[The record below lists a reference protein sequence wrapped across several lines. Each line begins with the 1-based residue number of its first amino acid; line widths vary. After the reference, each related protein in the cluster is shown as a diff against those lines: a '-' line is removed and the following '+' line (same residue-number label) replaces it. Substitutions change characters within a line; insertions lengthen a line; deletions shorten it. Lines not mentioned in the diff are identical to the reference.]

1 MKILFFGDIVGKP
14 GRYAIKKILPKWKKK
29 YQPDLII
36 ANGENMAHGRGMTER
51 CLKEI
56 LDAGI
61 DFVTSGDHILNQE
74 KTDDLLTNKEIPLIR
89 PANMSLNTPGDGYKI
104 IQVRTKKIL
113 IINLIGQSFMKEE
126 YNNPFVEIDKILEN
140 EKEEA
145 DIIIIDWHAE
155 TTAEKVCMGWHLDGR
170 VTALLGTHTHIP
182 TADTRILPKGTAYV
196 SDIGMVGLQNSSLGA
211 NKDIA
216 VKRFL
221 TGRHISLTIP
231 KEGHVEI
238 NAILFE
244 TNKTT
249 PPSGVNLAKKI
260 ERLQEI
266 VAF

>member
-1 MKILFFGDIVGKP
+1 MRIIFFGDIVGKP

-36 ANGENMAHGRGMTER
+36 ANGENMAHGRGMTEK

-61 DFVTSGDHILNQE
+61 DFVTSGDHILDQE
-74 KTDDLLTNKEIPLIR
+74 NTNVLLTNKEIPLIR
-89 PANMSLNTPGDGYKI
+89 PANMLKNTPGDGYRI

-126 YNNPFVEIDKILEN
+126 YDNPFIEINKILEN
-140 EKEEA
+140 EEDEA

-155 TTAEKVCMGWHLDGR
+155 TTAEKVCMGWHVDGR
-170 VTALLGTHTHIP
+170 VTALLGTHTHTP
-182 TADTRILPKGTAYV
+182 TADTRILPKGTAFV
-196 SDIGMVGLQNSSLGA
+196 SDVGMVGIQNSSLGA
-211 NKDIA
+211 DKDIA

-221 TGRHISLTIP
+221 TGRHISLRIP
-231 KEGHVEI
+231 KEGAVEI

-244 TNKTT
+244 TNKY
-249 PPSGVNLAKKI
+249 NLAKKI
-260 ERLQEI
+260 ERLKEI

>member
-1 MKILFFGDIVGKP
+1 MKILFFGDIVGRP

-36 ANGENMAHGRGMTER
+36 ANGENMAHGRGMTEK

-74 KTDDLLTNKEIPLIR
+74 NTDALLTNKENPLIR
-89 PANMSLNTPGDGYKI
+89 PANMLKNTPGYGYKI
-104 IQVRTKKIL
+104 IQIRTKRIL

-126 YNNPFVEIDKILEN
+126 YNNPFVEIDKILEDER
-140 EKEEA
+140 EKA
-145 DIIIIDWHAE
+145 DIIIVDWHAE
-155 TTAEKVCMGWHLDGR
+155 TTAEKICMGWHLDGR
-170 VTALLGTHTHIP
+170 VTAVLGTHTHIP
-182 TADTRILPKGTAYV
+182 TADTRVLPKGTAYV
-196 SDIGMVGLQNSSLGA
+196 SDVGMVGLQNSSLGA
-211 NKDIA
+211 DKEIA

-221 TGRHISLTIP
+221 TGRHISLKIP
-231 KEGHVEI
+231 KQGSVEI

-244 TNKTT
+244 TNKY
-249 PPSGVNLAKKI
+249 NLAKKI
-260 ERLQEI
+260 ERLKEI

>member
-36 ANGENMAHGRGMTER
+36 ANGENMAHGRGMTEK

-61 DFVTSGDHILNQE
+61 DFVTSGDHILDQE
-74 KTDDLLTNKEIPLIR
+74 NTNVLLTNKEIPLIR
-89 PANMSLNTPGDGYKI
+89 PANMLKNTPGDGYRI

-126 YNNPFVEIDKILEN
+126 YDNPFIEINKILEN
-140 EKEEA
+140 EEDEA

-155 TTAEKVCMGWHLDGR
+155 TTAEKVCMGWHVDGR
-170 VTALLGTHTHIP
+170 VTALLGTHTHTP
-182 TADTRILPKGTAYV
+182 TADTRILPKGTAFV
-196 SDIGMVGLQNSSLGA
+196 SDVGMVGIQNSSLGA
-211 NKDIA
+211 DKDIA

-221 TGRHISLTIP
+221 TGRHISLRIP
-231 KEGHVEI
+231 KEGAVEI

-244 TNKTT
+244 TNKY
-249 PPSGVNLAKKI
+249 NLAKKI
-260 ERLQEI
+260 ERLKEI

>member
-1 MKILFFGDIVGKP
+1 MRIIFFGDIVGKP

-36 ANGENMAHGRGMTER
+36 ANGENMAHGRGMTEK

-61 DFVTSGDHILNQE
+61 DFVTSGDHILDQE
-74 KTDDLLTNKEIPLIR
+74 NTNVLLTNKEIPLIR
-89 PANMSLNTPGDGYKI
+89 PANMLKNTPGDGYRI

-126 YNNPFVEIDKILEN
+126 YDNPFIEINKILEN
-140 EKEEA
+140 EEDEA

-155 TTAEKVCMGWHLDGR
+155 TTAEKVCMGWHVDGR
-170 VTALLGTHTHIP
+170 VTALLGTHTHTP
-182 TADTRILPKGTAYV
+182 TADTRILPKGTAFV
-196 SDIGMVGLQNSSLGA
+196 SDVGMVGIQNSSLGA
-211 NKDIA
+211 DKDIA

-221 TGRHISLTIP
+221 TGRHISLRIP
-231 KEGHVEI
+231 KEGAVEI

-244 TNKTT
+244 TNKY
-249 PPSGVNLAKKI
+249 NLAKKI
-260 ERLQEI
+260 ERLKEI
-266 VAF
+266 VVF

>member
-1 MKILFFGDIVGKP
+1 MGKP
-14 GRYAIKKILPKWKKK
+14 GRYAIKKIIPKWKKK

-36 ANGENMAHGRGMTER
+36 ANGENLAHGKGMTEK

-74 KTDDLLTNKEIPLIR
+74 STDALLTNKEIPLIR
-89 PANMSLNTPGDGYKI
+89 PANMLKNTPGDGYRI

-126 YNNPFVEIDKILEN
+126 YDNPFIEINKILEN
-140 EKEEA
+140 EEDEA

-155 TTAEKVCMGWHLDGR
+155 TTAEKVCMGWHVDGR
-170 VTALLGTHTHIP
+170 VTALLGTHTHTP
-182 TADTRILPKGTAYV
+182 TADTRILPKGTAFV
-196 SDIGMVGLQNSSLGA
+196 SDVGMVGIQDSSLGA
-211 NKDIA
+211 DKNIA

-221 TGRHISLTIP
+221 TGRHISLRIP
-231 KEGHVEI
+231 KEGAVEI

-244 TNKTT
+244 TNKY
-249 PPSGVNLAKKI
+249 NLAKKI
-260 ERLQEI
+260 ERLKEI